1 MKSAF
6 AFWIQGFL
14 FFTKRHIQFFLSFSL
29 NVTFILFFLEFQF
42 LKRTNF
48 FSSAHIAIL
57 QYVYK
62 ILLLLCKVWRC
73 NQMKMVPTSLKETVK
88 WAKLYQF
95 DDRFVSKKLIQDRQ
109 SLFKRIKRL
118 WYLMLIG
125 NSLALKPVS
134 RN

>member
-1 MKSAF
+1 M
-6 AFWIQGFL
+6 Q
-14 FFTKRHIQFFLSFSL
+14 
-29 NVTFILFFLEFQF
+29 
-42 LKRTNF
+42 
-48 FSSAHIAIL
+48 
-57 QYVYK
+57 
-62 ILLLLCKVWRC
+62 
-73 NQMKMVPTSLKETVK
+73 MVPSSLKETVK